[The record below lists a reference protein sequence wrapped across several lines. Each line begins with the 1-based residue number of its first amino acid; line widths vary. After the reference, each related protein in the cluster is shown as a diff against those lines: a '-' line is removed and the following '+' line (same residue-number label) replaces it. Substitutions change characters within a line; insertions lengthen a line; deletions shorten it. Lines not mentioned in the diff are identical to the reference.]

1 MQSAIKKKM
10 QTKQSNIDFYG
21 CWSRF
26 NSPSRYSSSPT
37 VDILGFAPTD
47 VVDVDVGKVE
57 DGEDMLVMVEESFKA
72 E

>member
-1 MQSAIKKKM
+1 MSENMYANKKA
-10 QTKQSNIDFYG
+10 NVVFYE

-47 VVDVDVGKVE
+47 VVDVDVGKVVDE
-57 DGEDMLVMVEESFKA
+57 EDMLGLVEGSFKA